1 MCDCI
6 EKTNKA
12 LAEHNMELDVRETIN
27 LKTSRISRVLLIPTR
42 KINSRI
48 RKPMH
53 ALIMSFCP
61 MCGEKRDTGSVD
73 AVKGAA

>member
-12 LAEHNMELDVRETIN
+12 LAAHNMRLDVREAIN
-27 LKTSRISRVLLIPTR
+27 FKTNRISRVLTIPTC

-53 ALIMSFCP
+53 VLIVSFCP
-61 MCGEKRDTGSVD
+61 MCGEKRDTAATD
-73 AVKGAA
+73 AINGAA